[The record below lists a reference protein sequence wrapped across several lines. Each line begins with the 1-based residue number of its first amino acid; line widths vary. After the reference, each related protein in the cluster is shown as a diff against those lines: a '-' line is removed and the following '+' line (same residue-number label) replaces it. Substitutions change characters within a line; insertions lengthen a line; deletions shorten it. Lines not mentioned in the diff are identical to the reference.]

1 MDSECLE
8 SEGWDPNSGKRW
20 PEMAFKLSFQCF
32 FNKAFIKF
40 SRKRGGGG
48 GRLWPFRPLP

>member
-48 GRLWPFRPLP
+48 RLWPFRPLP